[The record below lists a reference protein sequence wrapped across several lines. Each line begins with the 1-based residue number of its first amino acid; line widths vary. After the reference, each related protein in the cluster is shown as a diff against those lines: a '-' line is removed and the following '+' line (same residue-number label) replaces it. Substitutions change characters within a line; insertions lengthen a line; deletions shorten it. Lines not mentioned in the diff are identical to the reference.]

1 MSALLPAQGLK
12 LFSTCP
18 PSALAQSDAYLRQVE
33 EIARWSEEA
42 GCEGILVY
50 ADNGQVDPW
59 LVSQVILRA
68 TRRLCPLVA
77 VQPVYMHPYSVAKMV
92 ASIGF
97 LHRRRVYLNMVAGGF
112 KNDLEALDDR
122 TPHDERYARLAEYT
136 TIIQEL
142 LRKNEPVSLDG
153 RYYRISNLKLAPPLP
168 ADLQPGILVS
178 GSSPAGMEAARQLGA
193 IPVEYPKPP
202 AEYAQVQASRSS
214 GSGIRVGIITRA
226 REEDAWSVAHA
237 RFPVDRKGQLTH
249 HLAMKVSDSSWHRQL
264 SELGKAEQSPRN
276 PYWLVPFENYKTF
289 CPYLVGSYGQVAD
302 LLACYVDVGYRTF
315 VLDVPPSPEEL
326 GHISAVFARAAPRRA
341 A

>member
-1 MSALLPAQGLK
+1 MSAALPAQGLK
-12 LFSTCP
+12 VFSTCP

-77 VQPVYMHPYSVAKMV
+77 VQPIYMHPYSVAKMV

-122 TPHDERYARLAEYT
+122 TPTTSATPLCEYT
-136 TIIQEL
+136 TVIQEL
-142 LRKNEPVSLDG
+142 LWPMSPSATAATGSELEAR
-153 RYYRISNLKLAPPLP
+153 AALP
-168 ADLQPGILVS
+168 AELHPA
-178 GSSPAGMEAARQLGA
+178 SSSRDPRRRNEAARHLGA

-202 AEYAQVQASRSS
+202 AEYAQAKAS
-214 GSGIRVGIITRA
+214 GSSANGIRVGIIARA
-226 REEDAWSVAHA
+226 REEEAWSVAHA
-237 RFPVDRKGQLTH
+237 RFPAERKGQLTH
-249 HLAMKVSDSSWHRQL
+249 QLAMRVSDSSWHRQL
-264 SELGKAEQSPRN
+264 SELGTAEPSSDN
-276 PYWLVPFENYKTF
+276 PYWLVPFQNYKTF
-289 CPYLVGSYGQVAD
+289 CPYLVGSYAQVAD
-302 LLACYVDVGYRTF
+302 MLACYVDVGYRTF
-315 VLDVPPSPEEL
+315 VLDVPASEEEL
-326 GHISAVFARAAPRRA
+326 GHISTTFARAAPRCA